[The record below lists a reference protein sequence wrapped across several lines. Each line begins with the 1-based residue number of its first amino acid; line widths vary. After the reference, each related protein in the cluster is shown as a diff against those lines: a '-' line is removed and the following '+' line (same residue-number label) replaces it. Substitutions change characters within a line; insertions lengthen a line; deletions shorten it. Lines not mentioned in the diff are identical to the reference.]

1 MPSAAKFTLWNRKL
15 HYYLGLYF
23 LFFLWLFAFTGLL
36 LNHPG
41 WTFAEFWPDRKQSV
55 FERQIQPPR
64 SGTDLDQA
72 RDLMRQ
78 LGIAGEIEWTATRS
92 DPNTFDFR
100 VTRPG
105 HIFEIHTD
113 FNKHRAIVQ
122 GTGLNAWGVV
132 HILHTFT
139 GVRLADA
146 RNQRDWILTTI
157 WALAM
162 DALAAGLILMVFS
175 GIYMWYGL
183 IRKRRLGAAALA
195 LGVLIC
201 LWFAIG
207 LKLLVSS

>member
-1 MPSAAKFTLWNRKL
+1 MRSAAKFTLWNRKL

-23 LFFLWLFAFTGLL
+23 LFFLWLFALTGLL
-36 LNHPG
+36 LNHPA
-41 WTFAEFWPDRKQSV
+41 WTFAEFWTNRKQSV

-64 SGTDLDQA
+64 NGGDLDQA

-92 DPNTFDFR
+92 DPDIFDFR

-105 HIFEIHTD
+105 HIFEIHAD
-113 FNKHRAIVQ
+113 FNHRHAVVQ
-122 GTGLNAWGVV
+122 STGLNGWGVL

-139 GVRLADA
+139 GVRLTDA

-162 DALAAGLILMVFS
+162 DAFAAGLILMVLS

-195 LGVLIC
+195 LGLLTC
-201 LWFAIG
+201 LWFAIR
-207 LKLLVSS
+207 LRLLASS

>member
-1 MPSAAKFTLWNRKL
+1 MPSAAKLTLWNRKL

-41 WTFAEFWPDRKQSV
+41 WTFAEFLANRKQSV

-64 SGTDLDQA
+64 SGSDLDQA

-78 LGIAGEIEWTATRS
+78 LDIAGEIEWTATRS
-92 DPNTFDFR
+92 DPNAFDFR
-100 VTRPG
+100 VIRPG
-105 HIFEIHTD
+105 HIFEIRTD
-113 FNKHRAIVQ
+113 FNKHQALVQ
-122 GTGLNAWGVV
+122 HTALNGWGVL

-139 GVRLADA
+139 GVRLADT
-146 RNQRDWILTTI
+146 RNQRDWTLTII

-162 DALAAGLILMVFS
+162 DALAAGLILMVLS

>member
-1 MPSAAKFTLWNRKL
+1 MPSAAKLTLWNRKL

-41 WTFAEFWPDRKQSV
+41 WTFAEFWTNRKQSV
-55 FERQIQPPR
+55 FERQILEPP
-64 SGTDLDQA
+64 SGSDLDQA

-92 DPNTFDFR
+92 GTAIFDFR

-113 FNKHRAIVQ
+113 FNQHRAIVQ
-122 GTGLNAWGVV
+122 STGLNVWGVL

-139 GVRLADA
+139 GVRLADT
-146 RNQRDWILTTI
+146 RNQRDWALTTV

-162 DALAAGLILMVFS
+162 DSLAAGLILMALS

-183 IRKRRLGAAALA
+183 IRNRRLGAAALA
-195 LGVLIC
+195 LGFLIC

-207 LKLLVSS
+207 LKLLAS